1 MQMARSNFIRLQDSS
16 GQVIGVAVAKK
27 QNIHSGN
34 GKFINNM
41 RQHYDKHLVFRY
53 RFPTNLLARSTFKP
67 ISKG

>member
-16 GQVIGVAVAKK
+16 GQVIGVAGSEKTKHPFWQWEVH
-27 QNIHSGN
+27 Q
-34 GKFINNM
+34 
-41 RQHYDKHLVFRY
+41 QHETTYDKHLVFRY

>member
-1 MQMARSNFIRLQDSS
+1 MARSNFIRLQDSS

-34 GKFINNM
+34 GKFINK
-41 RQHYDKHLVFRY
+41 HETTYDKHLVFRY
-53 RFPTNLLARSTFKP
+53 RSPTTLLARSMFKP